1 MATKKN
7 EPTEQYRA
15 MLGKRL
21 SNAATPHRD
30 SRTKRARTRAGQ
42 KTRALADY

>member
-1 MATKKN
+1 MKKN

-15 MLGKRL
+15 MFGKRL
-21 SNAATPHRD
+21 SNAATPHKD

-42 KTRALADY
+42 KNRAMQDY